1 MSDQERLM
9 RLTNLLYGLAAVMF
23 GGTILELVAARHYQD
38 PVQLIPF
45 ALCATGFV
53 AVLLAWKRPGWATVQ
68 ALRLLMLV
76 TAAATL
82 LGIWKHIEGNIGFI
96 HEMHPATSG
105 WPLLAGALTGRAP
118 LLASGVLAAS
128 ATTAIAATFAA
139 GWSLRGPEP
148 AGGRRLSVPE
158 RPPGQ
163 PDRPQRY
170 PDAASP
176 SSSLSPRYTE
186 TSRLR

>member
-1 MSDQERLM
+1 MSDRERLA

-23 GGTILELVAARHYQD
+23 GGTILELLAAKHYQD

-45 ALCATGFV
+45 ALCGAGLI
-53 AVLLAWKRPGWATVQ
+53 AVLLAWQRPGWATVQ
-68 ALRLLMLV
+68 GLRSLMLV

-96 HEMHPATSG
+96 HEMHPGTTG
-105 WPLLAGALTGRAP
+105 WPLLMGALTGRAP
-118 LLASGVLAAS
+118 LLASGVLAA

-139 GWSLRGPEP
+139 GWSLRGPEL
-148 AGGRRLSVPE
+148 AGGWQQSLHDRL
-158 RPPGQ
+158 PGQ
-163 PDRPQRY
+163 PGRTRRY

-176 SSSLSPRYTE
+176 SSALSPR
-186 TSRLR
+186 

>member
-76 TAAATL
+76 TAATL

-118 LLASGVLAAS
+118 LLASGVLAAA

-139 GWSLRGPEP
+139 GWSVRGPGM
-148 AGGRRLSVPE
+148 AGRFGDWRTHS
-158 RPPGQ
+158 
-163 PDRPQRY
+163 
-170 PDAASP
+170 SP
-176 SSSLSPRYTE
+176 S
-186 TSRLR
+186 TS